1 MAVNIKDLYGNS
13 GNRFNNILTENFNK
27 KRFTFNYLMYSCFL
41 CVFFPLHCDLSYI
54 FWKLG
59 IKEIA

>member
-1 MAVNIKDLYGNS
+1 MAVNIKDLYGNL
-13 GNRFNNILTENFNK
+13 GNRFNNILTENFK
-27 KRFTFNYLMYSCFL
+27 KCLTFNYFMYSCFL
-41 CVFFPLHCDLSYI
+41 CVFFPIHCDLSDI

>member
-1 MAVNIKDLYGNS
+1 MAVNIKDLYGNL
-13 GNRFNNILTENFNK
+13 GNRFNNILTENFK
-27 KRFTFNYLMYSCFL
+27 KCFTFNHLMYSCFL
-41 CVFFPLHCDLSYI
+41 CVFFPIHRDLSDI